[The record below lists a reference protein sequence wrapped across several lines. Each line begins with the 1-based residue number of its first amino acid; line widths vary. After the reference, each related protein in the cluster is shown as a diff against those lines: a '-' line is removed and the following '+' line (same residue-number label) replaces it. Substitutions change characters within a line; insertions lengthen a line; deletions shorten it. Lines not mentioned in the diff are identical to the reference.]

1 MAYGVHYGGMAS
13 EGLFITPA
21 LQGLRLSMDDAALR
35 QQAISSNIANVNT
48 PGYQRM
54 DVSSSFQ
61 QAFSDALN
69 RLGEGQTLD
78 AMPQGNIETAAVQGP
93 ARPDGNTVQ
102 LENEMVAMANNSA
115 RYEFAGQMLS
125 SNYHGIKL
133 AISGQL

>member
-1 MAYGVHYGGMAS
+1 MPLD
-13 EGLFITPA
+13 GLFISPT
-21 LQGLRLSMDDAALR
+21 LQSLRLTMDESALR

-54 DVSSSFQ
+54 DVSGAFQ
-61 QAFSDALN
+61 QAYSDAMT
-69 RLGEGQTLD
+69 RLSNGDSVD
-78 AMPQGNIETAAVQGP
+78 AMPDATIETAAAQGP

-102 LENEMVAMANNSA
+102 IEQELVGMAQNSA

-125 SNYHGIKL
+125 QNYHLMKS